1 MANHHSILAVRTSWI
16 VQKAKKIRPKDESPS
31 SKSVQDAEP
40 LSICKMSSFPRPHH
54 WYFKAGKFFASFAQ
68 TESLKET
75 GTIDFSMDL
84 HVWDEGGANSFH
96 GIRWGNLIEPVLKVD
111 SFPPPRLAGEF
122 GADYQFL
129 SRGASPWGG
138 LGFLT
143 PWLQFPRT
151 SILEG
156 SAWWKLYLLLWSSL
170 GRQQGH
176 FSCIL

>member
-1 MANHHSILAVRTSWI
+1 
-16 VQKAKKIRPKDESPS
+16 
-31 SKSVQDAEP
+31 
-40 LSICKMSSFPRPHH
+40 MSSFPRPHH

-111 SFPPPRLAGEF
+111 SFPPTQMAGEF

-143 PWLQFPRT
+143 PWLRFPRT

-156 SAWWKLYLLLWSSL
+156 VPGGSYISFCDLVLEDNRVISAVFCKLGQPQKLIFLKSA
-170 GRQQGH
+170 
-176 FSCIL
+176 FIKV